1 MRLLHGNEYRNTPQK
16 SGHFLYESGEFLDVD
31 SYTNV
36 QRWTKA
42 IQERPAVRR
51 GQRVNRVW
59 GDEAKRLPER
69 HSAADLD
76 D

>member
-1 MRLLHGNEYRNTPQK
+1 MCM
-16 SGHFLYESGEFLDVD
+16 LYESGEFVDVD
-31 SYTNV
+31 SYKNV

-42 IQERPAVRR
+42 VQERSAVRG
-51 GQRVNRVW
+51 GQRVNCVW
-59 GDEAKRLPER
+59 GDEAKGLPER